1 LPATTWHWVSTN
13 TAGTVMAAGAIPGP
27 IGISTNGGASWTVS
41 SAPSGNW
48 ISIDMN
54 LTGSRIVAVQ
64 YLGAMYMSNDSGTT
78 WSAVAG
84 GTVSTS
90 GREYE
95 SITVSA
101 DGLRIAAAIMNGE
114 IQVSSD
120 GGATWTRARA
130 AGTPAGGAAL
140 VDQFRAVDSSA
151 DGSVVVAATQN
162 NHVYLST
169 DGGATFQ
176 LRTISVDGSPVGDGW
191 YRVKVS
197 EDGNTIVLAGNYQYT
212 TVSSGIYVSRDR
224 GVTWTRGS
232 GDSATYSSIS
242 LSANGDIIGV
252 TVSDDGA
259 GNTGRVLLSTNGGVS
274 FAPAATP
281 VGETNWR
288 AMAISGNAGRAVL
301 AAGTFAAKDGQV
313 YVKSGLVGP

>member
-1 LPATTWHWVSTN
+1 
-13 TAGTVMAAGAIPGP
+13 MAAGAIPGP
-27 IGISTNGGASWTVS
+27 IGISTNGGSTWSIS

-48 ISIDMN
+48 ISIDMT
-54 LTGSRIVAVQ
+54 LTGSRIIGVQ
-64 YLGAMYMSNDSGTT
+64 YLGGMYLSNDSGAT
-78 WSAVAG
+78 WSAVSG
-84 GTVSTS
+84 GALSTS

-95 SITVSA
+95 SVTVST
-101 DGLRIAAAIMNGE
+101 DGSRIAAAIMNGE

-120 GGATWTRARA
+120 GGATWTAARA

-140 VDQFRAVDSSA
+140 VDQFRAIDSSA

-162 NHVYLST
+162 NRVYLST

-176 LRTISVDGSPVGDGW
+176 LRPVAVGGTAVGDGW

-212 TVSSGIYVSRDR
+212 SASSGIYVSRDR
-224 GVTWTRGS
+224 GLTWRRGS
-232 GDSATYSSIS
+232 SDSATYSSIS

-259 GNTGRVLLSTNGGVS
+259 GGTGRVMLSTNGGVS

-281 VGETNWR
+281 AGETNWR
-288 AMAISGNAGRAVL
+288 AMAISGTAGRAVL
-301 AAGTFAAKDGQV
+301 AAGTFASRNGQV
-313 YVKSGLVGP
+313 YTSSTLVGP